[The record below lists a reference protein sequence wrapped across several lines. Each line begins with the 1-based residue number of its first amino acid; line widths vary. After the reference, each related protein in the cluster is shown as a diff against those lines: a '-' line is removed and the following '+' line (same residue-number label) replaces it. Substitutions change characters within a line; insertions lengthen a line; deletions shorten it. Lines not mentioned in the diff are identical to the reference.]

1 MAADKWLR
9 KIQFSFTEKTI
20 GVLKKLKT
28 NTGASSFAEV
38 LRNAIAFYYFVVF
51 SMIKGATI
59 KFLTP
64 EGEIKEL
71 ILPLILNAKKRE
83 D

>member
-1 MAADKWLR
+1 
-9 KIQFSFTEKTI
+9 
-20 GVLKKLKT
+20 
-28 NTGASSFAEV
+28 
-38 LRNAIAFYYFVVF
+38 
-51 SMIKGATI
+51 MIKGATI
-59 KFLTP
+59 QFLTP